1 MAGNHTGSSL
11 SPMSYWPACPLPFLK
26 ACTWVRHFFLSKF
39 TSSICIQ
46 WICVGFFMVVIGYM
60 FMMAYINNMKS
71 IFSIYSLPFY
81 KVHERLT
88 ETMKHVSGVKA
99 FDTRTFSL
107 FFYPFMSFFVSDSL
121 WYFVTINLSAYWIF
135 FYALLSNRYF
145 FNLSFMKF
153 FKSLYVIVE
162 ILDHQFYNSITEC

>member
-46 WICVGFFMVVIGYM
+46 WMCVGLFYGCDRVPFYDG
-60 FMMAYINNMKS
+60 INNMKS
-71 IFSIYSLPFY
+71 IFSIYSVPFIRFTNALLRQWNMYLVLKPPTHEPLAFFLPF
-81 KVHERLT
+81 
-88 ETMKHVSGVKA
+88 HV
-99 FDTRTFSL
+99 
-107 FFYPFMSFFVSDSL
+107 FFCIRQFAMFCYYIFVCLLD
-121 WYFVTINLSAYWIF
+121 F

-145 FNLSFMKF
+145 FIGVLWN
-153 FKSLYVIVE
+153 SLKA
-162 ILDHQFYNSITEC
+162 CMW

>member
-46 WICVGFFMVVIGYM
+46 WICVGFFYGYDRV
-60 FMMAYINNMKS
+60 YVYDGINNMKS

-107 FFYPFMSFFVSDSL
+107 FFLPFHVFFVSDSL

-135 FYALLSNRYF
+135 FFTHYW
-145 FNLSFMKF
+145 
-153 FKSLYVIVE
+153 VIAIFLFEFYE
-162 ILDHQFYNSITEC
+162 IL

>member
-1 MAGNHTGSSL
+1 
-11 SPMSYWPACPLPFLK
+11 
-26 ACTWVRHFFLSKF
+26 
-39 TSSICIQ
+39 
-46 WICVGFFMVVIGYM
+46 MVVIGYM

-107 FFYPFMSFFVSDSL
+107 SFFLPFHVFFCVRQ
-121 WYFVTINLSAYWIF
+121 FVIF
-135 FYALLSNRYF
+135 CYYKFVCLLDF
-145 FNLSFMKF
+145 FLR
-153 FKSLYVIVE
+153 IIE
-162 ILDHQFYNSITEC
+162 

>member
-46 WICVGFFMVVIGYM
+46 WMCVGLFYGCDRVPFYDG
-60 FMMAYINNMKS
+60 INNMKS
-71 IFSIYSLPFY
+71 IFSIYSVPFIRFTNALLRQWNMY
-81 KVHERLT
+81 LVLKPPTHEPL
-88 ETMKHVSGVKA
+88 A
-99 FDTRTFSL
+99 
-107 FFYPFMSFFVSDSL
+107 FFYPFMSFLYQTVCDIL
-121 WYFVTINLSAYWIF
+121 LLYICLPTGF

-145 FNLSFMKF
+145 FFIGVLWN
-153 FKSLYVIVE
+153 SLKA
-162 ILDHQFYNSITEC
+162 CMW

>member
-1 MAGNHTGSSL
+1 MD
-11 SPMSYWPACPLPFLK
+11 MC
-26 ACTWVRHFFLSKF
+26 RFFYG
-39 TSSICIQ
+39 CDR
-46 WICVGFFMVVIGYM
+46 VYVYDG
-60 FMMAYINNMKS
+60 INNMKS

-88 ETMKHVSGVKA
+88 ETMKHVSGVKT

-107 FFYPFMSFFVSDSL
+107 FTLLCLFLYQTVCDILF
-121 WYFVTINLSAYWIF
+121 AYWIL

-145 FNLSFMKF
+145 FYWSFMKF
-153 FKSLYVIVE
+153 FKSLYVIVD

>member
-107 FFYPFMSFFVSDSL
+107 FFLPFHVFFCVRQ
-121 WYFVTINLSAYWIF
+121 FVIF
-135 FYALLSNRYF
+135 CYYKFVCLLDF
-145 FNLSFMKF
+145 FLR
-153 FKSLYVIVE
+153 IIE
-162 ILDHQFYNSITEC
+162 

>member
-46 WICVGFFMVVIGYM
+46 WMCVGFYYGCDRVYVYDG
-60 FMMAYINNMKS
+60 INNIKS
-71 IFSIYSLPFY
+71 IFSIFSVPFY

-88 ETMKHVSGVKA
+88 ETMKHVSGVKT

-107 FFYPFMSFFVSDSL
+107 FF
-121 WYFVTINLSAYWIF
+121 TLSCLLLYQTCTVCDILLLYICLPTGF

-145 FNLSFMKF
+145 FIWVLWN
-153 FKSLYVIVE
+153 SLKA
-162 ILDHQFYNSITEC
+162 CMW

>member
-46 WICVGFFMVVIGYM
+46 WMCVGFYYGCNRVYVYDG
-60 FMMAYINNMKS
+60 INNIKS
-71 IFSIYSLPFY
+71 IFSIFSVPFY

-88 ETMKHVSGVKA
+88 ETMKHVSGVQT

-107 FFYPFMSFFVSDSL
+107 FFLPFHVFCCIRHVQFVIFCYYIFVCLLDFF
-121 WYFVTINLSAYWIF
+121 THYWVIAIF
-135 FYALLSNRYF
+135 FIWVLWN
-145 FNLSFMKF
+145 
-153 FKSLYVIVE
+153 SLKA
-162 ILDHQFYNSITEC
+162 CMW

>member
-107 FFYPFMSFFVSDSL
+107 FFFTLSCLFCVRQFVIFCYYKFVCLLDFFL
-121 WYFVTINLSAYWIF
+121 RII
-135 FYALLSNRYF
+135 
-145 FNLSFMKF
+145 
-153 FKSLYVIVE
+153 E
-162 ILDHQFYNSITEC
+162 